1 MLACPILIYISP
13 VSTDWATV
21 AAHVQKRI
29 DLISTG
35 SQPSI
40 FQRLTAFDPT
50 ATQEL
55 ESAEKYLRIQKSLDG
70 IPWDLAK
77 RIPESCRLLLEWL
90 QVSNDM
96 QRASSAAGSTSEAST
111 P

>member
-1 MLACPILIYISP
+1 MLIPS

-21 AAHVQKRI
+21 AAHAQKRI

-50 ATQEL
+50 AAQEL
-55 ESAEKYLRIQKSLDG
+55 EAAEKYLRIQKALDG

-96 QRASSAAGSTSEAST
+96 YRACAAGSSTSEAST